1 MDEKMKVYKVKFE
14 GFAYVYAD
22 NPEQARLLFDA
33 DTYAYSEQDIVDVE
47 TTPYDEEILMA
58 LED

>member
-22 NPEQARLLFDA
+22 NPEQARLLYDSE
-33 DTYAYSEQDIVDVE
+33 TYAYREEEVSEVE
-47 TTPYDEEILMA
+47 TTPYGEEVFEE
-58 LED
+58 LEG